1 MCVSRSIDGLARCS
15 RSPTPVWVG
24 VTRRCPAAAI
34 SGCIFFH
41 AHPADHAPWQT
52 RKVDPMMFLVAPRLI
67 VKTPSG
73 QVYVARKFRDSHSGT
88 HRRCEPQM
96 CDCTSGNLEIPGSLV
111 LLAPRND
118 VGDSGWR

>member
-52 RKVDPMMFLVAPRLI
+52 RKVDPMMFLVTPRLI

-73 QVYVARKFRDSHSGT
+73 QVLYTSPENFAIVIPGRTEDANLRCAIHIGESRDSGFAGFT
-88 HRRCEPQM
+88 R
-96 CDCTSGNLEIPGSLV
+96 
-111 LLAPRND
+111 APE
-118 VGDSGWR
+118 

>member
-34 SGCIFFH
+34 SGCAFFH

-52 RKVDPMMFLVAPRLI
+52 RKVDPMMFLAARRPKSICDTTEAALGVNVP
-67 VKTPSG
+67 
-73 QVYVARKFRDSHSGT
+73 RKFRNGHWGAPKART
-88 HRRCEPQM
+88 WNE
-96 CDCTSGNLEIPGSLV
+96 GNL
-111 LLAPRND
+111 D
-118 VGDSGWR
+118 